1 MKRCFDL
8 YSCYVPLILQ
18 LNSSCKY
25 MDFVIGCL
33 YVIVRTERLYL
44 FGHAGILHTVVIASV

>member
-1 MKRCFDL
+1 
-8 YSCYVPLILQ
+8 
-18 LNSSCKY
+18 

-44 FGHAGILHTVVIASV
+44 FGHAGILHAVVIASV